1 MITEI
6 SRGHVLLDYGG
17 RTVWVGGDMFPPGPA
32 TYMLFKDKIR
42 YVRIVEGRESFED
55 EVIDE
60 QTGEQIIRE
69 AESELTKRG
78 RKVAIGVC
86 EPPS

>member
-1 MITEI
+1 MINEI

-32 TYMLFKDKIR
+32 TYMLFKDQIR
-42 YVRIVEGRESFED
+42 YVRIVESRVSFED
-55 EVIDE
+55 EAIDE
-60 QTGEQIIRE
+60 QTREQIIRE
-69 AESELTKRG
+69 AASELTKMG